1 MIKHRS
7 ILLLVLMTSIHFSA
21 ATSGAPTQLPALPET
36 LNLNVIRA
44 IPAQHDGRWPPVDT
58 VARDLVDSVTGTEFL
73 RGHDPVLILLAM
85 TFDAPSWRNAPI
97 ITINNAELRQ
107 ELQLSPTRT
116 AFSYTELT
124 SHRPLHGLVDELS
137 QMPEGQKPN
146 PLQKK
151 VSDIHGRL
159 LSLQS
164 IFLGRSFAFIPDAK
178 DPLGAWKIIPAVTIA
193 SRGST
198 DPVVRSWSTVS
209 DAFMAHDS
217 DAFMVASRDFAS
229 LLATLPTA
237 YRPSEQRIATELRYN
252 RINPF
257 RSAWKIM
264 ILATVLSLA
273 STRVRRKW
281 FDLIAAVGLV
291 CGFAMLSYGLWM
303 RWEVAGRIPASN
315 MFESL
320 LFLSWGMGA
329 FAIVAMFII
338 PHRIVPLTASFMGAV
353 ALMLA
358 DLLPMN
364 HFIRPIAP
372 VLLDTVW
379 MSIHVPIIMIS
390 YSVLALGVLI
400 AHAQLVTMAV
410 APARK
415 QLSQTID
422 SLHYWY
428 IHVGSMLLLAG
439 IVTGSM
445 WAASSWGRYWGWDPK
460 EVWSLVA
467 LLGYLTILHVRID
480 QERVPRWAYAVGI
493 VLFAC
498 LLVII
503 LIKLAPLTSGKV
515 LSLMAATVVMALF
528 IFGRGPFATALKSVL
543 AFWLIIMTYVGVN
556 YVLGIGLHSYGF
568 GTGAVVRYMFRI
580 GGINL
585 ALVGLCCIVYW
596 IRRRRMATALMA
608 TAASS

>member
-1 MIKHRS
+1 
-7 ILLLVLMTSIHFSA
+7 
-21 ATSGAPTQLPALPET
+21 
-36 LNLNVIRA
+36 
-44 IPAQHDGRWPPVDT
+44 
-58 VARDLVDSVTGTEFL
+58 
-73 RGHDPVLILLAM
+73 
-85 TFDAPSWRNAPI
+85 
-97 ITINNAELRQ
+97 
-107 ELQLSPTRT
+107 
-116 AFSYTELT
+116 
-124 SHRPLHGLVDELS
+124 
-137 QMPEGQKPN
+137 
-146 PLQKK
+146 
-151 VSDIHGRL
+151 
-159 LSLQS
+159 
-164 IFLGRSFAFIPDAK
+164 
-178 DPLGAWKIIPAVTIA
+178 
-193 SRGST
+193 
-198 DPVVRSWSTVS
+198 
-209 DAFMAHDS
+209 
-217 DAFMVASRDFAS
+217 
-229 LLATLPTA
+229 
-237 YRPSEQRIATELRYN
+237 
-252 RINPF
+252 
-257 RSAWKIM
+257 
-264 ILATVLSLA
+264 
-273 STRVRRKW
+273 
-281 FDLIAAVGLV
+281 
-291 CGFAMLSYGLWM
+291 MLSYGLWM